1 MMKLT
6 SLDLLLYLQKTYGL
20 YSATLLRKAVTIK
33 SILSRFEHKL
43 ETTAIATTLLKIC
56 IVVYC
61 VYYHGA
67 YPCDH

>member
-20 YSATLLRKAVTIK
+20 YSSTFLRKAVTIK

-43 ETTAIATTLLKIC
+43 ETIAVTTIF
-56 IVVYC
+56 
-61 VYYHGA
+61 A
-67 YPCDH
+67 